1 MAGKCLLD
9 PVFFACAEVVAHDGL
24 AALADSLE
32 GQGHQLAAGGDDGHG
47 PHGHVTAVAGEAA
60 VEADIQKTFRAEH
73 HKGGDPKGQAGKD
86 YAGLQFQA

>member
-1 MAGKCLLD
+1 MPCLTRS
-9 PVFFACAEVVAHDGL
+9 FFACTEVVAHDGL